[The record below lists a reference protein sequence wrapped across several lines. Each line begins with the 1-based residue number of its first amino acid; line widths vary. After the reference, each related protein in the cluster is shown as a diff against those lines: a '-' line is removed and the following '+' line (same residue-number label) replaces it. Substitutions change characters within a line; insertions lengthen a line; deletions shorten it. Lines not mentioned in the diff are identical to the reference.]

1 MRRDDEMQYFA
12 ERAMNGFGL
21 FDATGD
27 NAEQGLELSRFS
39 ESMADYLNEVDIGD
53 TSVSRR
59 SVVSERSDANDGES
73 AI

>member
-27 NAEQGLELSRFS
+27 DAEQGLELSRFS
-39 ESMADYLNEVDIGD
+39 ESMADYLGDMNEGD
-53 TSVSRR
+53 TSRR
-59 SVVSERSDANDGES
+59 SFVSERSDAYDGES